1 MFRIGEKFSSCF
13 IWFIYGLYFIFIAA
27 ILVFTVVGPEVEYFP
42 LRMFIMVV
50 AGILAIFLLLW
61 LYNTKLKKTVRKS
74 FSSYSCINIISN
86 LFVRKTDYCILFFRR
101 FHVK

>member
-61 LYNTKLKKTVRKS
+61 LYNTKLKNR
-74 FSSYSCINIISN
+74 
-86 LFVRKTDYCILFFRR
+86 
-101 FHVK
+101 